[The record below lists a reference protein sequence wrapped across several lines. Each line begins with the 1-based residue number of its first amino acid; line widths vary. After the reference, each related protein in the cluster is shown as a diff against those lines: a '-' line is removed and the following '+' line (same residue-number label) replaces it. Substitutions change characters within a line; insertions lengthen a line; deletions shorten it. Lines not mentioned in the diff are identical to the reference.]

1 MKLAFTD
8 RLLVT
13 LICLRHHPHAALAE
27 LYQVDHSTVSAAV
40 REIRPLLAAL
50 GLAAPDPP
58 GIRIHTLEDLFAY
71 AAAENIELRIDG
83 TETQVRRPRLT
94 ARAGRRSSRARRSRT
109 RSRPPA
115 SATARAASC
124 SPAWSGPA
132 GCTTRRPCAPRHRRT
147 VPAPPAGQG
156 QGRRRLPRASRRVPR
171 PDQCAA
177 EEARRGCL
185 RRRTPGLPG
194 GQATAILGEDLR

>member
-83 TETQVRRPRLT
+83 TETQVRRPQAHRPGRKAFVSGKKKQNTIKTTSFSDGQGRVLFSGVVRPGRMHDQT
-94 ARAGRRSSRARRSRT
+94 AVRTEASPNSSGSARRSRP
-109 RSRPPA
+109 RSTT
-115 SATARAASC
+115 ATA
-124 SPAWSGPA
+124 G
-132 GCTTRRPCAPRHRRT
+132 
-147 VPAPPAGQG
+147 
-156 QGRRRLPRASRRVPR
+156 
-171 PDQCAA
+171 
-177 EEARRGCL
+177 
-185 RRRTPGLPG
+185 
-194 GQATAILGEDLR
+194 